1 MTMTLTTPMNT
12 DTDSSG
18 KPSLLIV
25 DDDHDVLISLQIW
38 LEGEGFRVLT
48 AFNSKE
54 ALKIVQEE
62 EIEVA
67 LLDFR
72 LGTENGLTAAKKL
85 KKAGD
90 NMKIIIITG
99 YPSYETAVACIK
111 SGLFDYLSKGDS
123 NDKILETIKKAVQA
137 REKELQE
144 KGKIVSKIPLL
155 KFIVLCKH
163 SLIKERLANFSL
175 HNPEFRLVK
184 TYNSLEIL
192 DQKTYIPAVDA
203 ALICATCCMETDER
217 CFEFFNKLYRLIPRV
232 KPVLFNE
239 DFSEEKK
246 VELIRIG
253 VKGFF
258 SIDMGS
264 EILKKAL
271 VLIKEGETWAS
282 RRLLSIAI
290 PSGPDYL
297 QNYLPGKVQSFILS
311 EREKDILKTMVL
323 GLKNK
328 EIADKLY
335 ISENTVKTHISNIF
349 KKFGIKNRAQ
359 AIIFAMEHRVF

>member
-1 MTMTLTTPMNT
+1 MTFTTPMNT
-12 DTDSSG
+12 DNSSDS

-25 DDDHDVLISLQIW
+25 DDDNDVLISLQIW

-48 AFNSKE
+48 ALNSKE
-54 ALKIVQEE
+54 ALKIVEEE

-72 LGTENGLTAAKKL
+72 LGTENGLSVA
-85 KKAGD
+85 
-90 NMKIIIITG
+90 NMLNELDDDLKIIIITG
-99 YPSYETAVACIK
+99 YPSYEIAVKSIK

-123 NDKILETIKKAVQA
+123 NDKILETINRARQA
-137 REKELQE
+137 REKELRE
-144 KGKIVSKIPLL
+144 KGKIVSKKPLL
-155 KFIVLCKH
+155 KFIAICKH
-163 SLIKERLANFSL
+163 SLIKERLESFSL
-175 HNPEFRLVK
+175 NNPDFRLIK
-184 TYNSLEIL
+184 TYNTIEIL
-192 DQKTYIPAVDA
+192 SQKTHVPEVDI
-203 ALICATCCMETDER
+203 ALVCATCCIETEER
-217 CFEFFNKLYRLIPRV
+217 CFELFNELYQSIPRV

-246 VELIRIG
+246 VALIRVG
-253 VKGFF
+253 VKGFL

-264 EILKKAL
+264 ETLKKAL
-271 VLIKEGETWAS
+271 TLIKKGETWVS

-297 QNYLPGKVQSFILS
+297 KDYLPDKVQSVSLS

-328 EIADKLY
+328 DIADKLY

-349 KKFGIKNRAQ
+349 KKFGVNNRAQ
-359 AIIFAMEHRVF
+359 AIIFAMEHKVF